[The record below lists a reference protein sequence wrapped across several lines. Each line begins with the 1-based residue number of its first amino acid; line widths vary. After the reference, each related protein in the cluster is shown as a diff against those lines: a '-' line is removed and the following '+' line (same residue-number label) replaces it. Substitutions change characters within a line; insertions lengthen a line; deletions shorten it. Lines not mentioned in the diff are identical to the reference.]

1 MFKSQSIFAE
11 FLVVILTFHKKIN
24 ILRLLA
30 LKHSERSAGDAQGHG
45 GKKIEKKKEKNLQAV
60 SRISSASLASLIW
73 LKGNRNGCYAWAG

>member
-1 MFKSQSIFAE
+1 MFKSQSIFAQ

-30 LKHSERSAGDAQGHG
+30 LKDSERSAGDEQGHG

-60 SRISSASLASLIW
+60 SRVSSASLASLIW
-73 LKGNRNGCYAWAG
+73 LKGNRNGCFAWAG